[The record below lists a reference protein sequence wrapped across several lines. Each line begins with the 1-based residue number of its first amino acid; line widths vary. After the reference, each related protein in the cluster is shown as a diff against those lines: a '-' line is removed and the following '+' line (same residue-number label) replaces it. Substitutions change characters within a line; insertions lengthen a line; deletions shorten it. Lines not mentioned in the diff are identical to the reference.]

1 MAVTNPP
8 QERTSGGGIPSNVL
22 LILGLALVIIGLVF
36 PIFHVALAPV
46 EIAPKTLF
54 TVAGFPVSN
63 SFITAWITIVILA
76 LFFGLATRTMSIV
89 PKGAQNTAEAMIE
102 ALVDLADNM
111 AGRERREFFALFATI
126 FLFVIINNWLELV
139 PGFTN
144 ATICL
149 QPVTA
154 AGCAGPDAM
163 AVFRSPSADLNFTLA
178 LALISMFMV
187 QFWGIKHVGVG
198 GWAGKFINFKGGP
211 IGVFVGILELLSEV
225 SRIISF
231 SFRLFGNLF
240 AGDVLLSVIPF
251 LIPWI
256 LVLPFMGLELFVGAI
271 QALVFA
277 MLTLA
282 FIVVATIAHEGG
294 H

>member
-8 QERTSGGGIPSNVL
+8 QEKTSGGGVPSTVL
-22 LILGLALVIIGLVF
+22 LILGLALVVIGLLF

-63 SFITAWITIVILA
+63 SFITAWLTIIILW
-76 LFFGLATRTMSIV
+76 LFFGLATRSMSVV
-89 PKGAQNTAEAMIE
+89 PKGAQNTAEAIIE

-111 AGRERREFFALFATI
+111 AGRGGREFFALFATI
-126 FLFVIINNWLELV
+126 FLFVIINNWFELI

-149 QPVTA
+149 QPVSA
-154 AGCAGPDAM
+154 SGCDGPDAI

-178 LALISMFMV
+178 LALIAMFMV
-187 QFWGIKHVGVG
+187 QFWSIKHVGVG
-198 GWAGKFINFKGGP
+198 EWGGKFLNFKGGP
-211 IGVFVGILELLSEV
+211 LGLFVGILELLSELA
-225 SRIISF
+225 RIISF

-271 QALVFA
+271 QALIFA

-282 FIVVATIAHEGG
+282 FVVMATIPHEG